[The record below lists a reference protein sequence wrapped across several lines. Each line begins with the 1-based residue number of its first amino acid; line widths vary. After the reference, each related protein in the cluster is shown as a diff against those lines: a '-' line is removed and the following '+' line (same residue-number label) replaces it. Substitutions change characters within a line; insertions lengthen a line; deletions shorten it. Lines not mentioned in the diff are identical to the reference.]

1 MGSCP
6 CIVVSPD
13 TPAIRALQMMT
24 RNDVNQLPVVS
35 NGRMEGV
42 FSRGHV
48 LRFLQT
54 RSELLK

>member
-1 MGSCP
+1 
-6 CIVVSPD
+6 
-13 TPAIRALQMMT
+13 MMT